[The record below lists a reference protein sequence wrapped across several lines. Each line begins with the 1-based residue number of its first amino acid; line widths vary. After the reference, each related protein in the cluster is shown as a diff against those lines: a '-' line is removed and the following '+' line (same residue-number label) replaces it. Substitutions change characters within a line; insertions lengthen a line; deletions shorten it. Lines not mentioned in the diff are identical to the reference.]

1 MSIFHL
7 KPLRQQTDEQLM
19 ARAAAGKAPL
29 ASPEGDKAFEELYRR
44 YARRLKGFF
53 FMQLGGDE
61 ELAAD
66 ATHDVFLRAYEAR
79 SRYLEGRSVSTWLFT
94 IAYNICRNHY
104 RSNAYEAQPLATL
117 DAEPLSDQ
125 QIEVQLD
132 QATLDQALAQVLAEL
147 PAPLHQ
153 LFSLHYQEELTIPQ
167 VAEIVGIPEGTV
179 KSRLHKTMNIIRKKL
194 KKYENK

>member
-1 MSIFHL
+1 MRIFHL
-7 KPLRQQTDEQLM
+7 KPLRQLTDEQLM
-19 ARAAAGKAPL
+19 VRAKAGNDA
-29 ASPEGDKAFEELYRR
+29 AFEELYHRF
-44 YARRLKGFF
+44 ARRLKGFF
-53 FMQLGGDE
+53 FLQLGGDE

-79 SRYLEGRSVSTWLFT
+79 NRYQEGKSVSTWLFT

-104 RSNAYEAQPLATL
+104 RSNAYETQLLATL
-117 DAEPLSDQ
+117 DAEPISDE

-132 QATLDQALAQVLAEL
+132 AAALDDALAQVLSEL
-147 PAPLHQ
+147 PPPLHQ

-194 KKYENK
+194 KRYEHH

>member
-7 KPLRQQTDEQLM
+7 KPLRHLSDEELM
-19 ARAAAGKAPL
+19 VRAAADKAPL
-29 ASPEGDKAFEELYRR
+29 ASPERDRAFEELYRR

-53 FMQLGGDE
+53 FLQLGGDE

-79 SRYLEGRSVSTWLFT
+79 SRYQEGRSVSTWLFT

-104 RSNAYEAQPLATL
+104 RSNAYEAQLLATL
-117 DAEPLSDQ
+117 DAEPITNE

-132 QATLDQALAQVLAEL
+132 AATLDQALERVLSEL
-147 PAPLHQ
+147 PAHLRQ

-194 KKYENK
+194 KQYEHH

>member
-1 MSIFHL
+1 MSIFRLH
-7 KPLRQQTDEQLM
+7 PLRQQTDEQLM
-19 ARAAAGKAPL
+19 AKAAKG
-29 ASPEGDKAFEELYRR
+29 SDTAFEELYRR

-53 FMQLGGDE
+53 FLQLGGDE

-79 SRYLEGRSVSTWLFT
+79 DRYQEGRRVDTWLFT

-104 RSNAYEAQPLATL
+104 RSNAYEAQLLATL
-117 DAEPLSDQ
+117 DAEPITNQ

-132 QATLDQALAQVLAEL
+132 QTALDEALTQVLDEL

-153 LFSLHYQEELTIPQ
+153 IFSLHYQEELTIPQ
-167 VAEIVGIPEGTV
+167 IAEIVGVPEGTI

-194 KKYENK
+194 KKYENH

>member
-1 MSIFHL
+1 MRIFHL
-7 KPLRQQTDEQLM
+7 KPLRQLTDEQLM
-19 ARAAAGKAPL
+19 ARAKADND
-29 ASPEGDKAFEELYRR
+29 AAFEELYHRF
-44 YARRLKGFF
+44 ARRLKGFF
-53 FMQLGGDE
+53 FLQLGGDE

-79 SRYLEGRSVSTWLFT
+79 NRYQEGKSVSTWLFT

-104 RSNAYEAQPLATL
+104 RCNAYETQLSATL
-117 DAEPLSDQ
+117 DAEPISEE
-125 QIEVQLD
+125 QIEIQLD
-132 QATLDQALAQVLAEL
+132 AAALDDALAQVLSEL
-147 PAPLHQ
+147 PPPLHQ

-194 KKYENK
+194 KRYEHH

>member
-7 KPLRQQTDEQLM
+7 KPLRQLADEELM
-19 ARAAAGKAPL
+19 ARAAAGRAPL

-53 FMQLGGDE
+53 FLQLGGDE

-79 SRYLEGRSVSTWLFT
+79 SRYEEGRSVSTWLFT

-104 RSNAYEAQPLATL
+104 RSNAYEAQLLATL
-117 DAEPLSDQ
+117 DAEPISEQ

-132 QATLDQALAQVLAEL
+132 EATLDEALAQVLAEL

-194 KKYENK
+194 KKYEHY

>member
-1 MSIFHL
+1 MSIFRLH
-7 KPLRQQTDEQLM
+7 PLRQQTDEQLM
-19 ARAAAGKAPL
+19 ARAAAG
-29 ASPEGDKAFEELYRR
+29 SDRAFEELYRR

-53 FMQLGGDE
+53 FLQLGGDE

-79 SRYLEGRSVSTWLFT
+79 SRYQEGRNVSTWLFT
-94 IAYNICRNHY
+94 IAYNLCRNHY
-104 RSNAYEAQPLATL
+104 RSNAYEAQLLATL
-117 DAEPLSDQ
+117 DAEPISEQ

-132 QATLDQALAQVLAEL
+132 EATLDEALAQVLAEL

>member
-7 KPLRQQTDEQLM
+7 KPLRQLSDEELM
-19 ARAAAGKAPL
+19 ARAAAG
-29 ASPEGDKAFEELYRR
+29 SDKAFEELYSR

-53 FMQLGGDE
+53 FLQLGGNE

-79 SRYLEGRSVSTWLFT
+79 SRYEEGRSVSTWLFT
-94 IAYNICRNHY
+94 IAYNLCCNHY
-104 RSNAYEAQPLATL
+104 RSNAYEAQLLATL
-117 DAEPLSDQ
+117 DAEPISEQ

-132 QATLDQALAQVLAEL
+132 AATLDVALAQVLAEL

-167 VAEIVGIPEGTV
+167 VAEIVGIPEGNV

>member
-1 MSIFHL
+1 MSIFRLH
-7 KPLRQQTDEQLM
+7 PLRQQTDEQLM
-19 ARAAAGKAPL
+19 AKAAAG
-29 ASPEGDKAFEELYRR
+29 SDTAFEELYRR

-53 FMQLGGDE
+53 FLQLGGDE

-79 SRYLEGRSVSTWLFT
+79 DRYQEGRRVDTWLFT

-104 RSNAYEAQPLATL
+104 RSNAYEAQLLATL
-117 DAEPLSDQ
+117 DAEPITNQ

-132 QATLDQALAQVLAEL
+132 QTALDEALTQVLDEL

-153 LFSLHYQEELTIPQ
+153 IFSLHYQEELTIPQ
-167 VAEIVGIPEGTV
+167 IAEIVGVPEGTI

-194 KKYENK
+194 KKYENH

>member
-7 KPLRQQTDEQLM
+7 KPLRQLTDEELM
-19 ARAAAGKAPL
+19 ARAAAGN
-29 ASPEGDKAFEELYRR
+29 DRAFEELYRR

-79 SRYLEGRSVSTWLFT
+79 SRYQEGRSVSTWLFT
-94 IAYNICRNHY
+94 IAYNLCRNRY
-104 RSNAYEAQPLATL
+104 RSNAYEAQLLATL
-117 DAEPLSDQ
+117 DAEPISEQ

-153 LFSLHYQEELTIPQ
+153 LFSLHYQEELSIPQ

>member
-1 MSIFHL
+1 MRIFHL
-7 KPLRQQTDEQLM
+7 KPLHQLTDEQLM
-19 ARAAAGKAPL
+19 ARAKAGNDA
-29 ASPEGDKAFEELYRR
+29 AFEELYHR

-53 FMQLGGDE
+53 FLQLGGDE

-79 SRYLEGRSVSTWLFT
+79 NRYQEGKNVSTWLFT

-104 RSNAYEAQPLATL
+104 RSNAYETQLSATL
-117 DAEPLSDQ
+117 DAEPISDE

-132 QATLDQALAQVLAEL
+132 AAALDDALAQVLSEL
-147 PAPLHQ
+147 PPPLHQ

-194 KKYENK
+194 KRYEHH

>member
-1 MSIFHL
+1 MRIFHL
-7 KPLRQQTDEQLM
+7 KPLRQLTDEQLM
-19 ARAAAGKAPL
+19 ARAKAGNDA
-29 ASPEGDKAFEELYRR
+29 AFEELYHR

-53 FMQLGGDE
+53 FLQLGRDE

-79 SRYLEGRSVSTWLFT
+79 NRYQEGKSVSTWLFT

-104 RSNAYEAQPLATL
+104 RSNAYETQLSATL
-117 DAEPLSDQ
+117 DAEPISEE

-132 QATLDQALAQVLAEL
+132 AVALDDALAQVLSEL
-147 PAPLHQ
+147 PPPLHQ
-153 LFSLHYQEELTIPQ
+153 LFSLHYQEKLTIPQ

-194 KKYENK
+194 KRYEHH

>member
-1 MSIFHL
+1 MRIFHL
-7 KPLRQQTDEQLM
+7 KPLRQLTDEQLM
-19 ARAAAGKAPL
+19 ARAKAGNDA
-29 ASPEGDKAFEELYRR
+29 AFEELYHR

-53 FMQLGGDE
+53 FLQLGGDE

-79 SRYLEGRSVSTWLFT
+79 NRYQEGKNVSTWLFT

-104 RSNAYEAQPLATL
+104 RSNAYETQLSATL
-117 DAEPLSDQ
+117 DAEPISDE

-132 QATLDQALAQVLAEL
+132 AAALDDALAQVLSEL
-147 PAPLHQ
+147 PPPLHQ

-194 KKYENK
+194 KRYEHH

>member
-1 MSIFHL
+1 MRIFHL
-7 KPLRQQTDEQLM
+7 KPLRQLTDEQLM
-19 ARAAAGKAPL
+19 ARAKAGNDA
-29 ASPEGDKAFEELYRR
+29 AFEELYHR

-53 FMQLGGDE
+53 FLQLGGDE

-66 ATHDVFLRAYEAR
+66 ATHDVFLRTYEAR
-79 SRYLEGRSVSTWLFT
+79 NRYQEGKNVSTWLFT

-104 RSNAYEAQPLATL
+104 RSNAYETQLSATL
-117 DAEPLSDQ
+117 DAEPISEE

-132 QATLDQALAQVLAEL
+132 AAALDDALAQVLSEL
-147 PAPLHQ
+147 PPPLHQ

-194 KKYENK
+194 KRYEHH

>member
-1 MSIFHL
+1 MRIFHL
-7 KPLRQQTDEQLM
+7 KPLRQLTDEQLM
-19 ARAAAGKAPL
+19 ARAKAGN
-29 ASPEGDKAFEELYRR
+29 DTAFEELYHRF
-44 YARRLKGFF
+44 ARRLKGFF
-53 FMQLGGDE
+53 FLQLGGDE

-79 SRYLEGRSVSTWLFT
+79 NRYQEGKNVSTWLFT

-104 RSNAYEAQPLATL
+104 RSNAYETQLSATL
-117 DAEPLSDQ
+117 DAEPISDE

-132 QATLDQALAQVLAEL
+132 AAALDDALAQVLSEL
-147 PAPLHQ
+147 PPPLHQ

-194 KKYENK
+194 KRYEHH